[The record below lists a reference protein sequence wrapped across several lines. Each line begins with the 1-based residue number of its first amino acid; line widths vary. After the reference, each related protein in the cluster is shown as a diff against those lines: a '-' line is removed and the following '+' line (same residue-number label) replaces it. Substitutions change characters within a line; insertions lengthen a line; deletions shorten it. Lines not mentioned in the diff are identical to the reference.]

1 MKKICVMIAMIAMI
15 AMICSVFFFSPSN
28 SLAKEST
35 EQLLES
41 ALLNRYYS
49 VIRQVTED
57 QYECDSVINIK
68 RLGKKDEFVP
78 RFEIMLQFL
87 TFQGAHN
94 PPNDKV
100 TLTLEDNLDHV
111 KIKKV
116 EREKNVSGAIV
127 EKICARKNEKIKAH
141 SNDLER

>member
-1 MKKICVMIAMIAMI
+1 MKKICVMI

-57 QYECDSVINIK
+57 QYECDSVTNIK

-78 RFEIMLQFL
+78 RFEVTIQFL

-100 TLTLEDNLDHV
+100 TLTLEDNLDHI

>member
-1 MKKICVMIAMIAMI
+1 MKKLCVMLT
-15 AMICSVFFFSPSN
+15 MICFIFSLLPSY
-28 SLAKEST
+28 SLAKESN

-49 VIRQVTED
+49 VIRQATED
-57 QYECDSVINIK
+57 QYECDAVINIE

-78 RFEIMLQFL
+78 RFEVTLQFL

-100 TLTLEDNLDHV
+100 TLTLEDNLDHI

-116 EREKNVSGAIV
+116 ERQKNVSSTIAEQV
-127 EKICARKNEKIKAH
+127 CARAKEKMKAH
-141 SNDLER
+141 SNGVER

>member
-1 MKKICVMIAMIAMI
+1 MKKICVMI

>member
-1 MKKICVMIAMIAMI
+1 MCNANNDMLYL
-15 AMICSVFFFSPSN
+15 FLFPSY
-28 SLAKEST
+28 SLAKESN

-57 QYECDSVINIK
+57 QYECASVINIK
-68 RLGKKDEFVP
+68 RLGKNGEFVP
-78 RFEIMLQFL
+78 RYEVTLQFL

-100 TLTLEDNLDHV
+100 TLTLEDYLSRKD
-111 KIKKV
+111 K
-116 EREKNVSGAIV
+116 ESGA
-127 EKICARKNEKIKAH
+127 RKECFWCYCRK
-141 SNDLER
+141 DL

>member
-1 MKKICVMIAMIAMI
+1 
-15 AMICSVFFFSPSN
+15 MICSIFSLLPSY
-28 SLAKEST
+28 SLAKESN

-57 QYECDSVINIK
+57 QYECASVINIK
-68 RLGKKDEFVP
+68 RLGKNGEFVP
-78 RFEIMLQFL
+78 KYEVTLQFL

-100 TLTLEDNLDHV
+100 TLTLEDYLDHV
-111 KIKKV
+111 KIKKWS
-116 EREKNVSGAIV
+116 ERMFLVLLQKRFVKG
-127 EKICARKNEKIKAH
+127 KKK
-141 SNDLER
+141 

>member
-1 MKKICVMIAMIAMI
+1 MKKICVML

-57 QYECDSVINIK
+57 QYECDSVTNIK

-78 RFEIMLQFL
+78 RFEVTIQFL

-100 TLTLEDNLDHV
+100 TLTLEDNLDHI

>member
-1 MKKICVMIAMIAMI
+1 MKKICVIITA
-15 AMICSVFFFSPSN
+15 ICSIFFSSPSD
-28 SLAKEST
+28 SFAKESR

-57 QYECDSVINIK
+57 QYECDAVINIK
-68 RLGKKDEFVP
+68 RLGRKDEFVP
-78 RFEIMLQFL
+78 RFEVTLQFL

-100 TLTLEDNLDHV
+100 TLTLEDYLDHIKV
-111 KIKKV
+111 KNV
-116 EREKNVSGAIV
+116 EREKNVSNDVV
-127 EKICARKNEKIKAH
+127 EKICARKKEKMKAH
-141 SNDLER
+141 SND

>member
-1 MKKICVMIAMIAMI
+1 M
-15 AMICSVFFFSPSN
+15 
-28 SLAKEST
+28 SLFLGLK
-35 EQLLES
+35 L
-41 ALLNRYYS
+41 RY
-49 VIRQVTED
+49 
-57 QYECDSVINIK
+57 N
-68 RLGKKDEFVP
+68 
-78 RFEIMLQFL
+78 FL

-100 TLTLEDNLDHV
+100 TLTLEENLDHI

>member
-1 MKKICVMIAMIAMI
+1 MKKICVIITT
-15 AMICSVFFFSPSN
+15 ICSIFFSSPSD
-28 SLAKEST
+28 SFAKESR

-57 QYECDSVINIK
+57 QYECDAVINIK
-68 RLGKKDEFVP
+68 RLGRKDEFVP
-78 RFEIMLQFL
+78 RFEVTLQFL

-100 TLTLEDNLDHV
+100 TLTLEDYLDHIKV
-111 KIKKV
+111 KNV
-116 EREKNVSGAIV
+116 EREKNVSNDVV
-127 EKICARKNEKIKAH
+127 EKICARKKEKMKAH
-141 SNDLER
+141 SND

>member
-1 MKKICVMIAMIAMI
+1 MKKMCVMI

-28 SLAKEST
+28 YLAKEST

-57 QYECDSVINIK
+57 QYECDSVTNIK

-78 RFEIMLQFL
+78 RFEVTIQFL

-100 TLTLEDNLDHV
+100 TLTLEDNLDHI

>member
-1 MKKICVMIAMIAMI
+1 MCVIITA
-15 AMICSVFFFSPSN
+15 ICSIFFSSPSD
-28 SLAKEST
+28 SFAKESR

-57 QYECDSVINIK
+57 QYECDAVINIK
-68 RLGKKDEFVP
+68 RLGRKDEFVP
-78 RFEIMLQFL
+78 RFEVTLQFL

-100 TLTLEDNLDHV
+100 TLTLEDYLDHIKV
-111 KIKKV
+111 KNV
-116 EREKNVSGAIV
+116 EREKNVSNDVV
-127 EKICARKNEKIKAH
+127 EKICARKKEKMKAH
-141 SNDLER
+141 SND

>member
-1 MKKICVMIAMIAMI
+1 MKKICVMI

-57 QYECDSVINIK
+57 QYECDSVTNIK

-78 RFEIMLQFL
+78 RFEVTIQFL

-100 TLTLEDNLDHV
+100 TLTLEDNLDHI

-127 EKICARKNEKIKAH
+127 EKICAQKTKK
-141 SNDLER
+141 

>member
-1 MKKICVMIAMIAMI
+1 MKKICSIITV
-15 AMICSVFFFSPSN
+15 ICSIFFSSPSD
-28 SLAKEST
+28 SFAKESR

-49 VIRQVTED
+49 VIRQVTKD

-68 RLGKKDEFVP
+68 RLGRKDEFVP
-78 RFEIMLQFL
+78 RFEVTLQFL

-100 TLTLEDNLDHV
+100 TLTLEDYLDHIKV
-111 KIKKV
+111 KNV
-116 EREKNVSGAIV
+116 EREKNVSNDIV
-127 EKICARKNEKIKAH
+127 EKICARKNEKMKAH

>member
-1 MKKICVMIAMIAMI
+1 MKKLCVMMT
-15 AMICSVFFFSPSN
+15 MICSIFFFSPSY
-28 SLAKEST
+28 SWAEESK

-49 VIRQVTED
+49 VIRQATED

-78 RFEIMLQFL
+78 RFEVTLQFL

-100 TLTLEDNLDHV
+100 TLTLEDNLDHI

-116 EREKNVSGAIV
+116 EREKNVSGATADKV
-127 EKICARKNEKIKAH
+127 CERTKEKIKAH

>member
-1 MKKICVMIAMIAMI
+1 MKKICVML

-57 QYECDSVINIK
+57 QYECDSVTNIK

-78 RFEIMLQFL
+78 RFEVTIQFL

-100 TLTLEDNLDHV
+100 KLTLEDNLDHI

>member
-1 MKKICVMIAMIAMI
+1 MKKLCVMMTMV
-15 AMICSVFFFSPSN
+15 CSIFFFSPSY
-28 SLAKEST
+28 SWAKESK

-49 VIRQVTED
+49 VIRQATED
-57 QYECDSVINIK
+57 QYECDSVISIK
-68 RLGKKDEFVP
+68 RLGKKDEFIP
-78 RFEIMLQFL
+78 RFEVTLQFL

-100 TLTLEDNLDHV
+100 TLTLEDNLDHI

-116 EREKNVSGAIV
+116 EREKNVSSAIA
-127 EKICARKNEKIKAH
+127 EKVCARAKEKMKAH
-141 SNDLER
+141 SNGVER

>member
-1 MKKICVMIAMIAMI
+1 MKKICVVIIML
-15 AMICSVFFFSPSN
+15 CSVFFSSPIDSF
-28 SLAKEST
+28 AKESR

-41 ALLNRYYS
+41 TLLNRYYS

-57 QYECDSVINIK
+57 QFECASVINVK
-68 RLGKKDEFVP
+68 RLGKNGEFVP
-78 RFEIMLQFL
+78 RFEITLQFL

-100 TLTLEDNLDHV
+100 TLTLEDHLDHV

-116 EREKNVSGAIV
+116 EREKNVSSAIAEQV
-127 EKICARKNEKIKAH
+127 CEREREKIKAH
-141 SNDLER
+141 SNASE

>member
-1 MKKICVMIAMIAMI
+1 MKKICVIITAV
-15 AMICSVFFFSPSN
+15 CSIFFSSPSD
-28 SLAKEST
+28 SFAKESR

-57 QYECDSVINIK
+57 QYECDAVINIK
-68 RLGKKDEFVP
+68 RLGRKDEFVP
-78 RFEIMLQFL
+78 RFEVTLQFL

-100 TLTLEDNLDHV
+100 TLTLEDYLDHIKV
-111 KIKKV
+111 KNV
-116 EREKNVSGAIV
+116 EREKNVSNDVV
-127 EKICARKNEKIKAH
+127 EKICARKKEKMKAH
-141 SNDLER
+141 SND

>member
-1 MKKICVMIAMIAMI
+1 MKKICVMIS
-15 AMICSVFFFSPSN
+15 MICSVFFFSPSN

-49 VIRQVTED
+49 VIRQATED

-78 RFEIMLQFL
+78 RFEITLQFL

-127 EKICARKNEKIKAH
+127 EKICARENEKIKAH

>member
-1 MKKICVMIAMIAMI
+1 MKKICVMI

-57 QYECDSVINIK
+57 QYECDSVTNIK

-78 RFEIMLQFL
+78 RFEVTIQFL

-100 TLTLEDNLDHV
+100 TLTLEDNLDHI

-116 EREKNVSGAIV
+116 ERGKNVSGAIV

>member
-1 MKKICVMIAMIAMI
+1 MKKICVMLT
-15 AMICSVFFFSPSN
+15 MICSIFSLLPSY
-28 SLAKEST
+28 SLAKESN

-57 QYECDSVINIK
+57 QYECASVINIK
-68 RLGKKDEFVP
+68 RLGKNGEFVP
-78 RFEIMLQFL
+78 KYEVTLQFL

-100 TLTLEDNLDHV
+100 TLTLEDYLDHV

-116 EREKNVSGAIV
+116 EREKNVSGAV
-127 EKICARKNEKIKAH
+127 AEKVCKREKEKIKAH
-141 SNDLER
+141 STDSE

>member
-1 MKKICVMIAMIAMI
+1 MKNMCSYHNAM
-15 AMICSVFFFSPSN
+15 CGLFLPSD
-28 SLAKEST
+28 SFAKESR

-41 ALLNRYYS
+41 ALSNRYYS

-57 QYECDSVINIK
+57 QYECASVIDIK

-78 RFEIMLQFL
+78 RYEVKLQFL

-100 TLTLEDNLDHV
+100 TLTLEDHLSRKD
-111 KIKKV
+111 K
-116 EREKNVSGAIV
+116 ESGA
-127 EKICARKNEKIKAH
+127 RKECF
-141 SNDLER
+141 

>member
-1 MKKICVMIAMIAMI
+1 MKKICVMIAMI
-15 AMICSVFFFSPSN
+15 CSVFFSSPSY
-28 SLAKEST
+28 SWAKESK

-57 QYECDSVINIK
+57 QYECDSVTNIK

-78 RFEIMLQFL
+78 RFEVTIQFL

-94 PPNDKV
+94 PPNDRI
-100 TLTLEDNLDHV
+100 TLTLEDHLDHI

-116 EREKNVSGAIV
+116 EREKNVSGATADKV
-127 EKICARKNEKIKAH
+127 CERTKEKIKAH

>member
-1 MKKICVMIAMIAMI
+1 MKKICVVIIML
-15 AMICSVFFFSPSN
+15 CSVFFFSPSD
-28 SLAKEST
+28 SFAKESR

-41 ALLNRYYS
+41 ALSNRYYS

-57 QYECDSVINIK
+57 QYECASVINVK
-68 RLGKKDEFVP
+68 RLGKNDEFVP
-78 RFEIMLQFL
+78 RFEITLQFL

-100 TLTLEDNLDHV
+100 TLTLEDHLNHV

-116 EREKNVSGAIV
+116 EREKNVSSSIA
-127 EKICARKNEKIKAH
+127 EKVCEREREKIKAH
-141 SNDLER
+141 SNDLE

>member
-1 MKKICVMIAMIAMI
+1 MKKICVIITV
-15 AMICSVFFFSPSN
+15 ICSIFFSSPSD
-28 SLAKEST
+28 SFAKESR

-49 VIRQVTED
+49 VIRQVTKD

-68 RLGKKDEFVP
+68 RLGRKDEFVP
-78 RFEIMLQFL
+78 RIEVTLQFL

-100 TLTLEDNLDHV
+100 TLTLEDYLDHIKV
-111 KIKKV
+111 KNV
-116 EREKNVSGAIV
+116 EREKNVSNDVV
-127 EKICARKNEKIKAH
+127 EKICARKKEKMKAH
-141 SNDLER
+141 SND

>member
-1 MKKICVMIAMIAMI
+1 MR
-15 AMICSVFFFSPSN
+15 FFSSPIDSF
-28 SLAKEST
+28 AKESR

-41 ALLNRYYS
+41 ALSNRYYS

-57 QYECDSVINIK
+57 QFECASVINIK
-68 RLGKKDEFVP
+68 RLGKNSEFVP
-78 RFEIMLQFL
+78 RFEITLQFL

-100 TLTLEDNLDHV
+100 TLTLEDHLDHV

-116 EREKNVSGAIV
+116 ERERNVSSAIV
-127 EKICARKNEKIKAH
+127 EQVCEREREKIKAH
-141 SNDLER
+141 SNDSE

>member
-1 MKKICVMIAMIAMI
+1 M
-15 AMICSVFFFSPSN
+15 
-28 SLAKEST
+28 AKEST

-57 QYECDSVINIK
+57 QHECESVINIK

>member
-1 MKKICVMIAMIAMI
+1 MKKICVIITA
-15 AMICSVFFFSPSN
+15 ICSIFFSSPSD
-28 SLAKEST
+28 SFAKESR

-57 QYECDSVINIK
+57 QYECDAVINIK
-68 RLGKKDEFVP
+68 RLGRKDEFVP
-78 RFEIMLQFL
+78 RFEVKLQFL

-100 TLTLEDNLDHV
+100 TLTLEDYLDHIKV
-111 KIKKV
+111 KNV
-116 EREKNVSGAIV
+116 EREKNVSNDVV
-127 EKICARKNEKIKAH
+127 EKICARKKEKMKAH
-141 SNDLER
+141 SND

>member
-1 MKKICVMIAMIAMI
+1 MKKICVMIS
-15 AMICSVFFFSPSN
+15 MICSVFFFSPSN

-57 QYECDSVINIK
+57 QHECESVTNIK
-68 RLGKKDEFVP
+68 RLGKKDEFIP
-78 RFEIMLQFL
+78 RFEVTLQFL

>member
-1 MKKICVMIAMIAMI
+1 MKKICVMI

-57 QYECDSVINIK
+57 QHECESVINIK

-100 TLTLEDNLDHV
+100 TLTLEDNLDYV

>member
-1 MKKICVMIAMIAMI
+1 MKKICVMIS
-15 AMICSVFFFSPSN
+15 MICSVFFFSPSN

-49 VIRQVTED
+49 AIRQVTED
-57 QYECDSVINIK
+57 QHECESVTNIK
-68 RLGKKDEFVP
+68 RIGKKDEFIPKFAVT
-78 RFEIMLQFL
+78 IQFL

-94 PPNDKV
+94 PPNDRI
-100 TLTLEDNLDHV
+100 TLTLEDYLDQI

-116 EREKNVSGAIV
+116 EREKNVSGAIA
-127 EKICARKNEKIKAH
+127 EKVCARVKEKMKAH
-141 SNDLER
+141 SNGVEQ

>member
-1 MKKICVMIAMIAMI
+1 MKKICVVMTMLCAA
-15 AMICSVFFFSPSN
+15 FFSSPSD
-28 SLAKEST
+28 SFAKESR

-41 ALLNRYYS
+41 ALSNRYYS
-49 VIRQVTED
+49 VIRQATED
-57 QYECDSVINIK
+57 QYECASVINIK

-78 RFEIMLQFL
+78 KFEVMLQFL

-100 TLTLEDNLDHV
+100 TITLEDNIDHI

-116 EREKNVSGAIV
+116 EREKNVSGTIA
-127 EKICARKNEKIKAH
+127 EKICERETEKIKAH
-141 SNDLER
+141 STDSE